1 MYESM
6 CTDSRISEN
15 FPIIYNT
22 HGWVI
27 CGQCFMDECIVDR
40 ILVVSVSWMVS
51 HEYVCE
57 YIMDECIVESINIA
71 EEKQVTHNTKYL
83 KTG

>member
-1 MYESM
+1 
-6 CTDSRISEN
+6 
-15 FPIIYNT
+15 
-22 HGWVI
+22 
-27 CGQCFMDECIVDR
+27 MDECIVDR

-71 EEKQVTHNTKYL
+71 EKKQVTHNTKYL